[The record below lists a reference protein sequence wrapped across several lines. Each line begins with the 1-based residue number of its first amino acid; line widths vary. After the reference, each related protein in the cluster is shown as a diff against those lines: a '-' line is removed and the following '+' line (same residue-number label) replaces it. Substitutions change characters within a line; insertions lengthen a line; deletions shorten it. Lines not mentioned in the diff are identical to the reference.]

1 MLAPLYF
8 VNWTLIYFENVL
20 IFSKQSQ
27 YFLFSFCS
35 SKKLQAL
42 KRNKNENNFD
52 ILITL
57 YLIYFQSSIKGRGS
71 LRSPDLKWCPFS
83 GGFWSPEIKGG
94 GSQWRPESRLEVR
107 KYFRYK
113 KITPEAISPL
123 KNLIWEPR
131 NWEGGRRGLQIRVQ
145 TFVQ

>member
-57 YLIYFQSSIKGRGS
+57 YLIYFQSSIKGRGE
-71 LRSPDLKWCPFS
+71 SPKSRLEMMSFFRRFLES
-83 GGFWSPEIKGG
+83 RN
-94 GSQWRPESRLEVR
+94 QRPESRLEVR